1 MRPRFF
7 ETCWQEIFE
16 ISLVFLLMIQKLN
29 QHFEFV
35 CSSEVI
41 YDGDLQERQQ

>member
-1 MRPRFF
+1 MRTTFF

-16 ISLVFLLMIQKLN
+16 ISLVFLLIIQKLN

-35 CSSEVI
+35 YSSEVI
-41 YDGDLQERQQ
+41 CDGNLQERQQ